1 MREGINL
8 QKGSNPSKCSAEGE
22 KVGTIKTLEN
32 AAVAASPNAL
42 ELARLAAERG
52 RLPRVPEPE
61 PAPPAVAHV
70 ELWQR
75 VPRCFYHLRASLGD
89 RAAQRRVA
97 RET

>member
-1 MREGINL
+1 MPDSE
-8 QKGSNPSKCSAEGE
+8 SPSRLPR
-22 KVGTIKTLEN
+22 VRI
-32 AAVAASPNAL
+32 PNAL